1 MPDLQCGVVA
11 VEVVLAEFGGAVNV
25 LGEPGA
31 ERGGVDELQL
41 GVGLGGRGQ
50 RLAGG
55 FGAHSG
61 QLVPEPELAQ
71 QPLVRVLGEPVQAA
85 GQPGFEVE

>member
-1 MPDLQCGVVA
+1 V
-11 VEVVLAEFGGAVNV
+11 
-25 LGEPGA
+25 
-31 ERGGVDELQL
+31 
-41 GVGLGGRGQ
+41 GGRGQ

-61 QLVPEPELAQ
+61 QLVPETELAQ